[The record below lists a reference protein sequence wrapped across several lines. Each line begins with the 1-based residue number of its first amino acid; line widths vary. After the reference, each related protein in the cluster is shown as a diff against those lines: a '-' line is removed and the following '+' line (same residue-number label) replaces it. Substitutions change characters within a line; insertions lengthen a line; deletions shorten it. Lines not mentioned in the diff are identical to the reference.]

1 MSFPN
6 TITLLFNGLT
16 IALALGFLLIV
27 LSQDAR
33 KELNQLFASLLFLVT
48 LWNVGSLLALAFS
61 LVDPAFSFLSLAVS
75 MMEIGFTGASIAVY
89 SVTAV
94 LVGVH
99 TKRFRSFAFLSLFI
113 VLSYQILLV
122 VSQSPLPFEPL
133 GEGFYKYRFQPLAAI
148 FYFMFDGTAFYLI
161 WRYRRKIQSFSLFWG
176 LNLFVIGQSLGFL
189 NPDLGIVSL
198 SINLCS
204 IATLII
210 SFAILRQEIIIPLSE
225 RIRQVESVQKVSLAI
240 TSQIGIDTVLDQ
252 IATQAVNWLNA
263 DGAGI
268 FLNRGDGIEL
278 VTVFNLPAE
287 YLHMRIP
294 LGQGIAGTVAKTSQT
309 IHLENYERDWKDV
322 VDLPL
327 ARETFGSVIS
337 IPLIYGGETIGVLM
351 VIASKQGRLFKK
363 EDANLLELLG
373 SQAAVAVAHSH
384 FFAEQNE
391 LTKQVQA
398 ARNQLEAVLTSTE
411 NPVIA
416 IDRKLNLV
424 FANEA
429 SKILFKESTV
439 KEIIEKALSQEKF
452 PIKYKD
458 IVREL
463 HKKRSFTR
471 EIETDHKIYLCH
483 ITQLGRSKTRGWVA
497 ILNDITQ
504 LKELDRMKS
513 EMIRM
518 TSHDLKNPLQ
528 AAMANLELVTEDLQ
542 EYQNTEVQKSLET
555 INKQLLRMNRIIS
568 GILDLERLKTIRP
581 NIDTCNPL
589 EIINSILEDLETLA
603 KDQNITLSS
612 TIEDNIPNFLADPDQ
627 LKQALVN
634 LVENAIKFTPK
645 GGTVSTKAKKHQD
658 NIIFEIED
666 NGIGIPK
673 HLQIQIFDRFLR
685 GGQKGQNG
693 AEHISGSGLGLSLVK
708 TVIENHQGQI
718 WLQSDVG
725 QGTTFFVS
733 IPIALE
739 TIEKKM

>member
-1 MSFPN
+1 MSFAN

-16 IALALGFLLIV
+16 IALSLGFLLIV

-48 LWNVGSLLALAFS
+48 LWNIGSLLALAFS
-61 LVDPAFSFLSLAVS
+61 LVDPTFSFLSLAVS
-75 MMEIGFTGASIAVY
+75 MMEVGFTGASIAVY

-99 TKRFRSFAFLSLFI
+99 TKRFRSLAFLSLFI

-122 VSQSPLPFEPL
+122 LSQTPLPFEPL
-133 GEGFYKYRFQPLAAI
+133 GEGFYKYRFQPIAAI
-148 FYFMFDGTAFYLI
+148 FYLMFDGTAFYLI

-189 NPDLGIVSL
+189 NPELGIVSL

-268 FLNRGDGIEL
+268 FLNRGEGIEL

-287 YLHMRIP
+287 YLHMQIP

-309 IHLENYERDWKDV
+309 IHLENYERDWKDA

-351 VIASKQGRLFKK
+351 VIASKQGRLFRK

-391 LTKQVQA
+391 LTKQVEA

-424 FANEA
+424 FANQA
-429 SKILFKESTV
+429 SKILFKELTV
-439 KEIIEKALSQEKF
+439 KELIEK
-452 PIKYKD
+452 
-458 IVREL
+458 
-463 HKKRSFTR
+463 
-471 EIETDHKIYLCH
+471 
-483 ITQLGRSKTRGWVA
+483 
-497 ILNDITQ
+497 
-504 LKELDRMKS
+504 
-513 EMIRM
+513 
-518 TSHDLKNPLQ
+518 
-528 AAMANLELVTEDLQ
+528 NL
-542 EYQNTEVQKSLET
+542 
-555 INKQLLRMNRIIS
+555 
-568 GILDLERLKTIRP
+568 
-581 NIDTCNPL
+581 
-589 EIINSILEDLETLA
+589 
-603 KDQNITLSS
+603 
-612 TIEDNIPNFLADPDQ
+612 
-627 LKQALVN
+627 
-634 LVENAIKFTPK
+634 
-645 GGTVSTKAKKHQD
+645 
-658 NIIFEIED
+658 
-666 NGIGIPK
+666 
-673 HLQIQIFDRFLR
+673 
-685 GGQKGQNG
+685 
-693 AEHISGSGLGLSLVK
+693 
-708 TVIENHQGQI
+708 
-718 WLQSDVG
+718 
-725 QGTTFFVS
+725 
-733 IPIALE
+733 
-739 TIEKKM
+739 

>member
-1 MSFPN
+1 MSFAN

-61 LVDPAFSFLSLAVS
+61 LVDPTFSFLSLAIS

-89 SVTAV
+89 SLTAV

-99 TKRFRSFAFLSLFI
+99 TKRFRSLAFLSLFI

-133 GEGFYKYRFQPLAAI
+133 GEGFYKYRFQPIAAI
-148 FYFMFDGTAFYLI
+148 FYLMFDGTAFYLI
-161 WRYRRKIQSFSLFWG
+161 WRYRRKIQSFSLFLG

-189 NPDLGIVSL
+189 NPELGIVSL

-287 YLHMRIP
+287 YLHVQIP

-309 IHLENYERDWKDV
+309 IHLENYERDWKDI

-363 EDANLLELLG
+363 EDASLLELLG

-391 LTKQVQA
+391 LTKQVEA

-416 IDRKLNLV
+416 VDRKFNLI

-429 SKILFKESTV
+429 SKLLLKESPIKDLIAKT
-439 KEIIEKALSQEKF
+439 LSQEKL
-452 PIKYKD
+452 PTKYKD

-463 HKKRSFTR
+463 HKNRSYTR
-471 EIETDHKIYLCH
+471 EIETNHKIYLCH

-528 AAMANLELVTEDLQ
+528 AAMANLELVTDDLH
-542 EYQNTEVQKSLET
+542 EYQNPEVQKSLET
-555 INKQLLRMNRIIS
+555 VNKQLLRMNRIIS

-581 NIDTCNPL
+581 NIDACNPT
-589 EIINSILEDLETLA
+589 EILNNILEDLETLA
-603 KDQNITLSS
+603 KDQNITLTR
-612 TIEDNIPNFLADPDQ
+612 TIEDNIPDFLADPDQ
-627 LKQALVN
+627 IKQALVN

-645 GGTVSTKAKKHQD
+645 GGSVNTKATRHQD
-658 NIIFEIED
+658 NVIFEIKD
-666 NGIGIPK
+666 DGIGIPD

-685 GGQKGQNG
+685 GGQKGQTG

-708 TVIENHQGQI
+708 TVIENHHGRI
-718 WLQSDVG
+718 WLQSKVG

-733 IPIALE
+733 IPITTE
-739 TIEKKM
+739 NTEKKV